1 MKGVILAGG
10 TGSRL
15 LPLTATINKHMLPVG
30 RYPMIMHGLARLK
43 EAGILDVLV
52 IVGKRDGA
60 PILGLLGN
68 GKRYGMNITYR
79 VQESP
84 GGIADALRL
93 AKGFVGSEQVTVL
106 LGDNLFTE
114 PITNAV
120 RHFQSEER
128 YDAMVMLKKVDDP
141 ERFGVATI
149 EDGVITSI
157 DEKPL
162 LTLSNDVVTGLYLY
176 HSSVFDIIET
186 LLPSS
191 RGELEITDV
200 NLAYLSNNKLGYQY
214 VQGEWIDAGTHESLA
229 QAHQVAAPIDLDPIL
244 SRTYE
249 VVTI

>member
-15 LPLTATINKHMLPVG
+15 LPLTASINKHMLPVG

-52 IVGKRDGA
+52 VVGKRDGA
-60 PILGLLGN
+60 QILGLLGN
-68 GKRYGMNITYR
+68 GKRYGMNLTYK

-93 AKGFVGSEQVTVL
+93 ARGFVGCDGVTVL

-114 PITNAV
+114 PISSAV
-120 RHFQSEER
+120 RQFQNDER
-128 YDAMVMLKKVDDP
+128 FEAMVMLKKVEDP

-149 EDGVITSI
+149 VDGVMTSI

-162 LTLSNDVVTGLYLY
+162 LPQSNDAVTGLYLY
-176 HSSVFDIIET
+176 RPSVFDIIET
-186 LLPSS
+186 LLPSA

-200 NLAYLSNNKLGYQY
+200 NLAYLAKQTLGYQY

-229 QAHQVAAPIDLDPIL
+229 QAHQLAAEINLDLIL
-244 SRTYE
+244 SRSYE
-249 VVTI
+249 IVSI

>member
-52 IVGKRDGA
+52 VVGKRDGA

-93 AKGFVGSEQVTVL
+93 AREFVGRDRVTVL
-106 LGDNLFTE
+106 LGDNLFIE
-114 PITNAV
+114 PILSAV
-120 RHFQSEER
+120 RHFQNEEHI
-128 YDAMVMLKKVDDP
+128 DAMVMLKKVDDP

-149 EDGVITSI
+149 EDGMITSI

-162 LTLSNDVVTGLYLY
+162 LAQSNDVVTGLYLY
-176 HSSVFDIIET
+176 RSSVFDIIET
-186 LLPSS
+186 LLPSA

-200 NLAYLSNNKLGYQY
+200 NVAYLANKRLGYQY

-229 QAHQVAAPIDLDPIL
+229 KGHQLAATIDLDPIL

-249 VVTI
+249 VVSV